1 LLGVVEQLKR
11 QVNDIEKNRAQT
23 QQTLTNQEN
32 VLRNAQAR
40 QQTAE
45 TNLKTINVQLT
56 NKQQSIREIEDSV
69 ATKQQQ
75 IEAKQAEHAT
85 KQRASQEAKNKVII
99 IDQDLSLAN
108 NSMMNNNN

>member
-1 LLGVVEQLKR
+1 LGVVEQLKR

-56 NKQQSIREIEDSV
+56 
-69 ATKQQQ
+69 TK
-75 IEAKQAEHAT
+75 
-85 KQRASQEAKNKVII
+85 
-99 IDQDLSLAN
+99 
-108 NSMMNNNN
+108 